1 MSDTESFVPKEPLFQ
16 PGERFRGYC
25 VEKLLGKGGLG
36 AVWLVRHEMLD
47 TLFALKTLDPD
58 VAEEQPEYVKRFV
71 REAKIASKI
80 RHPNLVAVHDA
91 GYDTEKNVYYLVMDY
106 VSGGTVRDAVAF
118 GGARP
123 EKEAVQ
129 IVLQVASALAAARRF
144 GMVHRDIKP
153 ENIMLTPEGTVKL
166 VDLGV
171 AKITDGSDSL
181 KTTANSVF
189 GTPAY
194 ISPEQAL
201 DSSKV
206 DTRADIY
213 SLGIVLFEML
223 CGQRP
228 YNGNT
233 PQEIIQ
239 QVLDH
244 KPIPDIRTFN
254 KQVSVKIATVIQM
267 MCAKQAEDRIASPE
281 KLIEAFT
288 RLGYTLPDEPLA
300 EFAAAPEQDPMPVEL
315 PPEGTADNTL
325 TFETQDKEIQD
336 FVAKLKH
343 KRQQKRWIKIVL
355 IALGILAVVIAIAIA
370 I

>member
-1 MSDTESFVPKEPLFQ
+1 
-16 PGERFRGYC
+16 
-25 VEKLLGKGGLG
+25 
-36 AVWLVRHEMLD
+36 
-47 TLFALKTLDPD
+47 
-58 VAEEQPEYVKRFV
+58 
-71 REAKIASKI
+71 
-80 RHPNLVAVHDA
+80 
-91 GYDTEKNVYYLVMDY
+91 
-106 VSGGTVRDAVAF
+106 
-118 GGARP
+118 
-123 EKEAVQ
+123 
-129 IVLQVASALAAARRF
+129 
-144 GMVHRDIKP
+144 
-153 ENIMLTPEGTVKL
+153 MLTPEGTVKL